1 MSKTGL
7 LIVTV
12 FLAASGLLYATVN
25 RGATHASGVAPQP
38 SDADRTHAAAP
49 QRTGTSFVGQ
59 VAAAG
64 KASDHRQF
72 VAYPKPQKRYDR
84 VDQLAADSS
93 AIIVGIP
100 LQAVGYKR
108 SPLDR
113 LVLTYYQVQVLEV
126 LKGNVQKGK
135 KVSLRVPG
143 GYAMSNDGSSIETV
157 MPGFWKNPTVG
168 RGYVLF
174 LKESKGQ
181 NGRAAPYNL
190 LGGPQGSF
198 EITPWPAS
206 FPMTK
211 TFDFS
216 TGRVVVPQVRQS
228 DALMRAYNGVAL
240 DAFLR
245 SVRLAANGM

>member
-12 FLAASGLLYATVN
+12 SLAASGLLYVSVVN
-25 RGATHASGVAPQP
+25 RGATFASGVAPQP
-38 SDADRTHAAAP
+38 SDAVRTSAQTRPGSSSVGPAP
-49 QRTGTSFVGQ
+49 GTSNH
-59 VAAAG
+59 
-64 KASDHRQF
+64 KQF
-72 VAYPKPQKRYDR
+72 AAYPKPQKRYDR
-84 VDQLAADSS
+84 IDQLVSDSS

-113 LVLTYYQVQVLEV
+113 LVLTYYQIQVLEV

-135 KVSLRVPG
+135 KLSLRVPG
-143 GYAMSNDGSSIETV
+143 GYAMSNDGSSLETV
-157 MPGFWKNPTVG
+157 MPVFWKNPAVG
-168 RGYVLF
+168 TGYVFF
-174 LKESKGQ
+174 LKENKGQ
-181 NGRAAPYNL
+181 NGKAAPYNL

-198 EITPWPAS
+198 EISPWPAS

-216 TGRVVVPQVRQS
+216 TGRIVVPQVRSS
-228 DALMRAYNGVAL
+228 DALMRSYKGVTVN
-240 DAFLR
+240 AFLQ
-245 SVRLAANGM
+245 SIRLSAGEL

>member
-12 FLAASGLLYATVN
+12 LLAVSGLLYATVN
-25 RGATHASGVAPQP
+25 WGATHASGVAPQP
-38 SDADRTHAAAP
+38 SDAARRPAP
-49 QRTGTSFVGQ
+49 LQPGTSFVGQ
-59 VAAAG
+59 APVASRAR
-64 KASDHRQF
+64 DHRQF

-84 VDQLAADSS
+84 VDQLVADSS

-143 GYAMSNDGSSIETV
+143 GYALSNDGSSIETV
-157 MPGFWKNPTVG
+157 MPGFWKNPEVG
-168 RGYVLF
+168 KGYVLF
-174 LKESKGQ
+174 LKENKGQ
-181 NGRAAPYNL
+181 NGKASPYNL
-190 LGGPQGSF
+190 LGGPQGTF
-198 EITPWPAS
+198 AITPWPAS

-228 DALMRAYNGVAL
+228 DALMRGNNGVAL
-240 DAFLR
+240 NAFLETI
-245 SVRLAANGM
+245 RLSAGGL